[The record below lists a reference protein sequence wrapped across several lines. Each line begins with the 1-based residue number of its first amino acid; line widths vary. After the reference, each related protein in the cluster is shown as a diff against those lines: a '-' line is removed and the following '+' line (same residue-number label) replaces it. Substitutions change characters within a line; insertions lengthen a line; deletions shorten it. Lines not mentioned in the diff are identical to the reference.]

1 MDDDQDANSAL
12 IVVLTYR
19 VGTGAVVPIAI
30 GVAGQT
36 SYQWTVPSDVESSAV
51 TIIAVV
57 TDTGM
62 LTGTD
67 NSPQFEIFANKPPT
81 IAVTTPPRLKQ
92 GDPYDIVWTMNDLET
107 AIAQLVVYLN
117 YSYGGNTYPI
127 AGPLVGLT
135 AHAWTVPMVERTD
148 VKINAT
154 VMDSDGL
161 KNWSSTEYFEI
172 FREVVNT
179 PPIISITDPPA
190 SLEQGSTY
198 TIVWT
203 MADTETSASNLVV
216 YVNYSWGGSTYAIV
230 GPLVGLTSHEW
241 TVPMIE
247 AVDVNISATVI
258 DEGDLTV
265 SDETSQFE
273 IFADE
278 SPTIFVTYPVR
289 LGAGATYTITW
300 TMGDDRTTSGNLIVY
315 LNLSYGGNNYAI
327 AGPLVGLSSFE
338 WTVPS
343 IRRTDVRINATV
355 IDDGDHMG
363 WNTTLEF
370 EIFEEVV
377 DHPAEQYAWLWLSA
391 IGVVTAVII
400 LLLLMRRKRR
410 TSEAEE
416 SHAELVTKDAV
427 GGKKIPQKVREES
440 RNSIL
445 PSSGQHQKE
454 KSAGGDEGGLDPD
467 ARDSS
472 DYVER

>member
-1 MDDDQDANSAL
+1 
-12 IVVLTYR
+12 
-19 VGTGAVVPIAI
+19 
-30 GVAGQT
+30 
-36 SYQWTVPSDVESSAV
+36 
-51 TIIAVV
+51 
-57 TDTGM
+57 
-62 LTGTD
+62 
-67 NSPQFEIFANKPPT
+67 
-81 IAVTTPPRLKQ
+81 
-92 GDPYDIVWTMNDLET
+92 
-107 AIAQLVVYLN
+107 
-117 YSYGGNTYPI
+117 
-127 AGPLVGLT
+127 
-135 AHAWTVPMVERTD
+135 
-148 VKINAT
+148 
-154 VMDSDGL
+154 
-161 KNWSSTEYFEI
+161 
-172 FREVVNT
+172 
-179 PPIISITDPPA
+179 
-190 SLEQGSTY
+190 
-198 TIVWT
+198 